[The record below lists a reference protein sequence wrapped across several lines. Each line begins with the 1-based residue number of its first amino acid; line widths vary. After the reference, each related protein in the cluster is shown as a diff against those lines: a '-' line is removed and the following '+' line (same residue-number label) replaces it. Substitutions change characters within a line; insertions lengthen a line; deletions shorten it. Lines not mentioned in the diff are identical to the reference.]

1 MDQLDDMLCFFPWVL
16 VLLPSIVVAEFVEAE
31 ESAMLK
37 LSVLL
42 RSHRVSLLGFCGML
56 DITLLLVYR
65 HEPSC
70 FHHVLLLMMYAMSS
84 YVASRI

>member
-42 RSHRVSLLGFCGML
+42 PLTPCFPSWLL
-56 DITLLLVYR
+56 R
-65 HEPSC
+65 
-70 FHHVLLLMMYAMSS
+70 
-84 YVASRI
+84 YVGYYVTTSVQT